1 MIDHEALAF
10 LISDAGTALLDQLA
24 DDDLSD
30 RSLLPILTRLRKTY
44 PPAVAGAAL
53 EQARLRRDAVA
64 KFGDQAAWLFFTRDG
79 LEQASDPLAR
89 AYRAAAIGPGHLID
103 ACCGLGSDAL
113 SYAAHSPDRAVT
125 GIDRDPLRV
134 ELARINA
141 GRLGLDD
148 RARFVVGDVT
158 GDLPPGDAIFFD
170 PGRRTA
176 DGKRIHHV
184 EAYQPPLSTVR
195 GWQAGRIVVKLSP
208 AVALD
213 QVAAY
218 GGRLEFLSAGGD
230 LKEALLWLGEAGS
243 VPARRAVLLRP
254 SGPLIWDAPAVEPD
268 AQVADPRRWLIEPDP
283 ALIRAGL
290 VRSAGAA
297 WDAAQ
302 LDETTAYLTA
312 DERPDSPWLR
322 AWRIRDWLPFSLN
335 RLRAALRG
343 QGVGRVTV
351 KQRGWSGT
359 PDALIRDLKLKGD
372 DEAVVI
378 VTRLRGD
385 LIALIGDPYAP
396 PSTG

>member
-1 MIDHEALAF
+1 MIDREALAF
-10 LISDAGTALLDQLA
+10 LLSDAGTALLDQLA
-24 DDDLSD
+24 ADDLSD
-30 RSLLPILTRLRKTY
+30 RTLLPLLTRLRKTY
-44 PPAVAGAAL
+44 SPAIAGAAL

-64 KFGDQAAWLFFTRDG
+64 KFGDPAARMFFTRDG

-113 SYAAHSPDRAVT
+113 TFAAASADHQVT

-141 GRLGLDD
+141 GRLGVGD
-148 RARFVVGDVT
+148 RARFLVGDVT

-184 EAYQPPLSTVR
+184 EAYQPPLATVR
-195 GWQAGRIVVKLSP
+195 GWQSPRILVKLSP

-230 LKEALLWLGEAGS
+230 LKEALLWLGEVESA
-243 VPARRAVLLRP
+243 PARRAVLLRP
-254 SGPLIWDAPAVEPD
+254 TGPLIWDAPAIEPD
-268 AQVADPRRWLIEPDP
+268 PQVSDPRRWLIEPDP

-290 VRSAGAA
+290 VRTAGAA
-297 WDAAQ
+297 WKAAQ

-312 DERPDSPWLR
+312 DDRPDSPWAR
-322 AWRIRDWLPFSLN
+322 AWQVNDWLPFSLN
-335 RLRAALRG
+335 RLRAALRAR
-343 QGVGRVTV
+343 GVGRVTV

-372 DEAVVI
+372 AEAVVI

-385 LIALIGDPYAP
+385 LIALIGDPYVP
-396 PSTG
+396 PPTG